1 MTTTLLLITIAAVAV
16 LVATVR
22 CYERITDNLRD
33 EAADLRERL
42 DAAQVF
48 AEDSQV
54 LLAAVIEEAQARERH
69 PAGRRR
75 PGLSLVQVM
84 DA

>member
-1 MTTTLLLITIAAVAV
+1 MTTTAVILAVASAV
-16 LVATVR
+16 LLACTVR
-22 CYERITDNLRD
+22 VYELICDEYRARI
-33 EAADLRERL
+33 ADLTERL
-42 DAAQVF
+42 QHAEVF

-69 PAGRRR
+69 PAGKR

>member
-1 MTTTLLLITIAAVAV
+1 MTTTLLLITIAAVGV

-22 CYERITDNLRD
+22 AYERITD
-33 EAADLRERL
+33 DLRADVDDLSERL
-42 DAAQVF
+42 EHAQTF

-54 LLAAVIEEAQARERH
+54 LLAAVIEEAEARDRH
-69 PAGRRR
+69 PAGKRR
-75 PGLSLVQVM
+75 PLSLVQVM